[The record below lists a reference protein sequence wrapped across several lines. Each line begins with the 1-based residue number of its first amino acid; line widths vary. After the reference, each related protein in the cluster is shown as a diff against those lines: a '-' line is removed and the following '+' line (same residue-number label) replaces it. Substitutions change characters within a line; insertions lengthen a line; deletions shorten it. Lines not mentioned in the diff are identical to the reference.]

1 MSELYYKRILDEII
15 EKRLKMVGAV
25 VIEGPKWCGKTTTAK
40 QHAKSILQL
49 QNPDNRQNY
58 LELAEIMPSKL
69 LEGEKPRLI
78 DEWQVAPVLWDAV
91 RTKIDNTP
99 GYGQFILTGSTSV
112 NNDEIMHTGTGR
124 VNRMTMLPMSLYESK
139 ESNGR
144 ISILELFKNPDM
156 NIDWIESN
164 LTIEDLAF
172 ATCRG
177 GWPESIIQ
185 TDREAQLFVAENYV
199 DNICKSD
206 ISTVDRVKRDPN
218 RAKKILRSYA
228 RNNSTEATK
237 QTILKDVK
245 GNYPDMAYSTLDDY
259 LKALSKLF
267 VTVDIPAWNPNIRSK
282 SAMKSSD
289 KREFIDPSIAAVLL
303 NLDPDG
309 LLFDLDT
316 FGHIFENLCMRD
328 LSAYT
333 SSMGGQVFYYRDRY
347 GLECDCVLTLKNE
360 DYALIEFKLGS
371 TKIEKGAKNLL
382 KLDSLIKKTIS
393 ETDLY
398 IKEPKFLAVI
408 TGGKFAKTRKDGV
421 KVIPIGCLR

>member
-1 MSELYYKRILDEII
+1 MSELYYKRILDETI

-25 VIEGPKWCGKTTTAK
+25 VIEGPKGCGKTTTAK

-49 QNPDNRQNY
+49 QDPDNRQNY

-69 LEGEKPRLI
+69 LDGEKPRLI

-91 RTKIDNTP
+91 RTKIDNTS

-139 ESNGR
+139 ESNGK

-156 NIDWIESN
+156 NIDGIESD

-206 ISTVDRVKRDPN
+206 ISTVDEVKRDPI

-237 QTILKDVK
+237 QTILKDAR
-245 GNYPDMAYSTLDDY
+245 GNYPNMAYSTLDDY
-259 LKALSKLF
+259 LNALSKLF

-282 SAMKSSD
+282 SAIKSSD
-289 KREFIDPSIAAVLL
+289 KREFIDPSIATVLL
-303 NLDPDG
+303 NLNPDG

-333 SSMGGQVFYYRDRY
+333 SSMGGQVFYYKDRY

-371 TKIEKGAKNLL
+371 RKIEKGAKNLL
-382 KLDSLIKKTIS
+382 KLDSLIKKTIA

-408 TGGKFAKTRKDGV
+408 TGGKFAKTREDGI
-421 KVIPIGCLR
+421 KIIPIGCLR

>member
-1 MSELYYKRILDEII
+1 MAGRTSI
-15 EKRLKMVGAV
+15 VGCC
-25 VIEGPKWCGKTTTAK
+25 E
-40 QHAKSILQL
+40 
-49 QNPDNRQNY
+49 N
-58 LELAEIMPSKL
+58 
-69 LEGEKPRLI
+69 
-78 DEWQVAPVLWDAV
+78 
-91 RTKIDNTP
+91 KIDNTP
-99 GYGQFILTGSTSV
+99 GYGQFILTGSTSI

-124 VNRMTMLPMSLYESK
+124 VSSMTMLPMSLYESK
-139 ESNGR
+139 ESNGK

-156 NIDWIESN
+156 NIDGIESE

-185 TDREAQLFVAENYV
+185 TDKEAQLFVGENYV

-237 QTILKDVK
+237 QTILKDVR

-259 LKALSKLF
+259 LKALFKLF

-282 SAMKSSD
+282 SAIKSSD
-289 KREFIDPSIAAVLL
+289 KREFIDPSIATTLL
-303 NLDPDG
+303 NLDPEG

-371 TKIEKGAKNLL
+371 TKIEKGVKNLL

-398 IKEPKFLAVI
+398 IKEPKFLAVV
-408 TGGKFAKTRKDGV
+408 TGGKFAKTREDGV

>member
-1 MSELYYKRILDEII
+1 MPEIYYERILDETI
-15 EKRLKMVGAV
+15 EKRLKMIGAI

-40 QHAKSILQL
+40 QHANSILQL
-49 QNPDNRQNY
+49 QDPDNRQNY
-58 LELAEIMPSKL
+58 LELAEILPSKL

-112 NNDEIMHTGTGR
+112 DNDKIMHTGTGR
-124 VNRMTMLPMSLYESK
+124 MNRITMLPMSLYESR
-139 ESNGR
+139 ESNGK
-144 ISILELFKNPDM
+144 ISILDLFKNPDM
-156 NIDWIESN
+156 DIDGIESD

-177 GWPESIIQ
+177 GWPESVMQ
-185 TDREAQLFVAENYV
+185 KDREAQLFVAENYV

-206 ISTVDRVKRDPN
+206 ISTVDGVKRDPDK
-218 RAKKILRSYA
+218 AKKILRSYA

-237 QTILKDVK
+237 QTILKDVR
-245 GNYPDMAYSTLDDY
+245 GNYPNMAYSTLDNY
-259 LKALSKLF
+259 LKALSKMF
-267 VTVDIPAWNPNIRSK
+267 VTVNIPAWNPNIRSK
-282 SAMKSSD
+282 TAIKSSD
-289 KREFIDPSIAAVLL
+289 KRLFIDPSIATALL
-303 NLDPDG
+303 NLNPEG

-328 LSAYT
+328 LTAYT
-333 SSMGGQVFYYRDRY
+333 SPMGGQVSYYRDRY
-347 GLECDCVLTLKNE
+347 GLESDCVLTLKNE

-371 TKIEKGAKNLL
+371 KKIEKGAKNLL
-382 KLDSLIKKTIS
+382 KLDKIIKKTIT
-393 ETDLY
+393 ETDLN

-408 TGGKFAKTRKDGV
+408 TGGKFAHTRKDGV

>member
-1 MSELYYKRILDEII
+1 MPELYYKRIVDEII

-49 QNPDNRQNY
+49 QDPDNRQNY

-112 NNDEIMHTGTGR
+112 NNEEIMHTGTGR
-124 VNRMTMLPMSLYESK
+124 VNRMTMLPMSLFESN

-156 NIDWIESN
+156 DIDGIESD

-289 KREFIDPSIAAVLL
+289 KREFIDPSIATTLL
-303 NLDPDG
+303 NLNPDR

-333 SSMGGQVFYYRDRY
+333 SSMGGQVFYYMDRY

-382 KLDSLIKKTIS
+382 KLDSIIKKKIS

-398 IKEPKFLAVI
+398 IKEPKFLAII
-408 TGGKFAKTRKDGV
+408 TGGKFAKTREDGV
-421 KVIPIGCLR
+421 KEIPIGCLR

>member
-156 NIDWIESN
+156 NIDGIESD

-185 TDREAQLFVAENYV
+185 TDRGAQLFVAENYV

-245 GNYPDMAYSTLDDY
+245 GNYPNMAYSTLDDY

>member
-156 NIDWIESN
+156 NIDGIESN

-245 GNYPDMAYSTLDDY
+245 GNYPNMAYSTLDDY

-421 KVIPIGCLR
+421 KLIPIGCLR

>member
-1 MSELYYKRILDEII
+1 MSEVYYKRIVDEII

-49 QNPDNRQNY
+49 QDPDNRQNY

-69 LEGEKPRLI
+69 LGGEKPRLI

-91 RTKIDNTP
+91 RTKIDNTS

-124 VNRMTMLPMSLYESK
+124 VTRMTMLPMSLYESK
-139 ESNGR
+139 ESNGK
-144 ISILELFKNPDM
+144 ISILELFRNPDM
-156 NIDWIESN
+156 NIDGIESD
-164 LTIEDLAF
+164 LTIEDLTF

-199 DNICKSD
+199 KSD
-206 ISTVDRVKRDPN
+206 MSTVDGVKRDPN
-218 RAKKILRSYA
+218 RAKRILRSYA

-245 GNYPDMAYSTLDDY
+245 GNYPEMAYSTLDDY

-282 SAMKSSD
+282 SAIKSSD
-289 KREFIDPSIAAVLL
+289 KREFIDPSIATVLL
-303 NLDPDG
+303 NLDPEG

-382 KLDSLIKKTIS
+382 KLDNLIKKTIS

-408 TGGKFAKTRKDGV
+408 TGGKFARTREDGV

>member
-1 MSELYYKRILDEII
+1 MKKYLPRYTDQELKESLEY
-15 EKRLKMVGAV
+15 MGAV
-25 VIEGPKWCGKTTTAK
+25 LITGPKWCGKTTTAK
-40 QHAKSILQL
+40 RQCKSLKELQHPVHGKSYLKL
-49 QNPDNRQNY
+49 ADTNPI
-58 LELAEIMPSKL
+58 ELLK
-69 LEGEKPRLI
+69 GEKPMLI
-78 DEWQVAPVLWDAV
+78 DEWQMAPELWNAV
-91 RTKIDNTP
+91 RYLVDESDED
-99 GYGQFILTGSTSV
+99 GLYVLTGSTTVDGSKITH
-112 NNDEIMHTGTGR
+112 NGAGR
-124 VNRMTMLPMSLYESK
+124 IKRIVMRPMSLYESR
-139 ESNGR
+139 ESNGK

-156 NIDWIESN
+156 DIDGIESN
-164 LTIEDLAF
+164 LTMEDLAF

-206 ISTVDRVKRDPN
+206 ISTVDKVKRDPK
-218 RAKKILRSYA
+218 RAKKILRAYA

-237 QTILKDVK
+237 QTILKDVR

-259 LKALSKLF
+259 LTALSKLF

-282 SAMKSSD
+282 TAMKSSD
-289 KREFIDPSIAAVLL
+289 KREFIDPSIATALL

-333 SSMGGQVFYYRDRY
+333 SSMGGQVSYYRDRY

-382 KLDSLIKKTIS
+382 KLDKLIKKNIS

-408 TGGKFAKTRKDGV
+408 TGGKFAHTRKDGV
-421 KVIPIGCLR
+421 KILPIGCLH

>member
-1 MSELYYKRILDEII
+1 MSEIYYERILDETI
-15 EKRLKMVGAV
+15 EKTLKMVGAI

-40 QHAKSILQL
+40 QHAKSIIQL
-49 QNPDNRQNY
+49 QDPDNRQNY

-69 LEGEKPRLI
+69 LEGETPRLI

-112 NNDEIMHTGTGR
+112 DDNEIMHTGTGR
-124 VNRMTMLPMSLYESK
+124 VNRMTMLPMSLYESR
-139 ESNGR
+139 ESNGK

-156 NIDWIESN
+156 DIDGIESN
-164 LTIEDLAF
+164 LTMEDLAF

-206 ISTVDRVKRDPN
+206 ISTVDKVKRDPK

-237 QTILKDVK
+237 QTILKDVR

-259 LKALSKLF
+259 LTALSKLF

-282 SAMKSSD
+282 TAMKSSD
-289 KREFIDPSIAAVLL
+289 KREFIDPSIATALL

-333 SSMGGQVFYYRDRY
+333 SSMGGQVSYYRDRY

-382 KLDSLIKKTIS
+382 KLDKLIKKTIS

-408 TGGKFAKTRKDGV
+408 TGGKFAHTRKDGV
-421 KVIPIGCLR
+421 KILPIGCLH

>member
-112 NNDEIMHTGTGR
+112 NNEEIMHTGTGR

-156 NIDWIESN
+156 NIDGIESN

-421 KVIPIGCLR
+421 KLIPIGCLR

>member
-1 MSELYYKRILDEII
+1 MPELYYKRILDETI

-49 QNPDNRQNY
+49 QDPDNRINY

-124 VNRMTMLPMSLYESK
+124 VNRMTMVPMSLYESK
-139 ESNGR
+139 ESNGK

-156 NIDWIESN
+156 DINGIESN

-185 TDREAQLFVAENYV
+185 TDRESQLFVAENYV

-206 ISTVDRVKRDPN
+206 ISTVDGVKRDPN

-228 RNNSTEATK
+228 RNNSTQATK
-237 QTILKDVK
+237 QTILQDVR
-245 GNYPDMAYSTLDDY
+245 GNYPDMAYSTLDNY

-289 KREFIDPSIAAVLL
+289 KREFIDPSIATTLL
-303 NLDPDG
+303 NLNPDG
-309 LLFDLDT
+309 LMFDLDT

-328 LSAYT
+328 LFAYT

-360 DYALIEFKLGS
+360 DYALIEFKLGT

-382 KLDSLIKKTIS
+382 KLNRIIKKTIS

-398 IKEPKFLAVI
+398 IKEPKFLAII
-408 TGGKFAKTRKDGV
+408 TGGKFAKTREDGV
-421 KVIPIGCLR
+421 KEIPIGCLR